1 MHIQR
6 GFKVYMMFQK
16 TIVLNF
22 DIFWVNKIYEFVSF
36 KKFEISISSYL
47 DFIKI
52 NYECIL
58 KK

>member
-1 MHIQR
+1 
-6 GFKVYMMFQK
+6 MMFQK